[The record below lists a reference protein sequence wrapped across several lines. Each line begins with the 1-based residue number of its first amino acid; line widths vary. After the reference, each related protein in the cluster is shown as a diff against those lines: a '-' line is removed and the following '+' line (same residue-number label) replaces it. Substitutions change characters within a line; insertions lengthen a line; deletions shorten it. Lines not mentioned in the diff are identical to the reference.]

1 MDGRARARRGDEE
14 KGQVAPFDP
23 DVHETNKF
31 KDWLDHPF
39 SELTGA
45 KLIELQQIK
54 DQAANG
60 TNPANDKGA
69 PGISFRRRRWR
80 TGHAR

>member
-1 MDGRARARRGDEE
+1 MKKKGRSPRSIQTSTRL
-14 KGQVAPFDP
+14 
-23 DVHETNKF
+23 

-80 TGHAR
+80 TRHAR